1 MQHHYYI
8 FSDASSSIALASVC
22 FALASKTALSL
33 QMSALK
39 AVGKPG
45 QEEDVAQVHR
55 IRITLTSRNVKNLEK
70 GEQQPN
76 HMRQSHAQHMAR
88 SDAQSLPDGPTSF
101 H

>member
-1 MQHHYYI
+1 MLPL
-8 FSDASSSIALASVC
+8 FLV
-22 FALASKTALSL
+22 

-70 GEQQPN
+70 G
-76 HMRQSHAQHMAR
+76 AKL
-88 SDAQSLPDGPTSF
+88 LPLLLALTLTEAEAFRHDPLRLLSSN
-101 H
+101 

>member
-1 MQHHYYI
+1 MLHPV
-8 FSDASSSIALASVC
+8 LV
-22 FALASKTALSL
+22 

-70 GEQQPN
+70 GAKLLPALLALTLAEAEAFRHDPL
-76 HMRQSHAQHMAR
+76 RLLSSHLMCRGTSVQCA
-88 SDAQSLPDGPTSF
+88 PTSSGVRRTRA
-101 H
+101 

>member
-1 MQHHYYI
+1 M
-8 FSDASSSIALASVC
+8 
-22 FALASKTALSL
+22 

-70 GEQQPN
+70 GAQQP
-76 HMRQSHAQHMAR
+76 
-88 SDAQSLPDGPTSF
+88 LPDSPAYFSTSQPRQMPSALLLCPEF
-101 H
+101 

>member
-1 MQHHYYI
+1 MLHL
-8 FSDASSSIALASVC
+8 FLV
-22 FALASKTALSL
+22 

-70 GEQQPN
+70 GAKLLPLLPTLAAAEAFR
-76 HMRQSHAQHMAR
+76 HHLMRSPSSH
-88 SDAQSLPDGPTSF
+88 
-101 H
+101 

>member
-1 MQHHYYI
+1 MLH
-8 FSDASSSIALASVC
+8 FSLV
-22 FALASKTALSL
+22 

-70 GEQQPN
+70 GAKLLPCFWPSHWQQQKP
-76 HMRQSHAQHMAR
+76 
-88 SDAQSLPDGPTSF
+88 SDMIPCDC
-101 H
+101 